1 MGLRKEEGQKM
12 NNTVETIV
20 KMVESLPE
28 ALQERVVNELRSVIV
43 EANDEAEWDMQFERK
58 QEGLMSAARKAK
70 QEIAQ
75 GVAEPMDYEK
85 L

>member
-1 MGLRKEEGQKM
+1 MDLRKEAGQKM

-43 EANDEAEWDMQFERK
+43 EANDEAEWDTQFERK

-75 GVAEPMDYEK
+75 GVYF
-85 L
+85 

>member
-1 MGLRKEEGQKM
+1 M

-43 EANDEAEWDMQFERK
+43 EANDEAEWDMQFERE
-58 QEGLMSAARKAK
+58 QEDLMSAARKAK

>member
-1 MGLRKEEGQKM
+1 M

-58 QEGLMSAARKAK
+58 KEGLMSAARKAK
-70 QEIAQ
+70 QSIAQ

>member
-28 ALQERVVNELRSVIV
+28 ALQERVVNELRSVIL

-70 QEIAQ
+70 QEIVQ
-75 GVAEPMDYEK
+75 GLAEPMDYEK

>member
-1 MGLRKEEGQKM
+1 M

-58 QEGLMSAARKAK
+58 QEGLMNAGRKAK

>member
-1 MGLRKEEGQKM
+1 M

-58 QEGLMSAARKAK
+58 QEGLMSGARKAK

>member
-1 MGLRKEEGQKM
+1 MGLQKEEGQKM

-58 QEGLMSAARKAK
+58 QEGLISAARKEK

>member
-1 MGLRKEEGQKM
+1 M

-43 EANDEAEWDMQFERK
+43 EANDEAKWDIQFERK

>member
-1 MGLRKEEGQKM
+1 
-12 NNTVETIV
+12 
-20 KMVESLPE
+20 
-28 ALQERVVNELRSVIV
+28 V
-43 EANDEAEWDMQFERK
+43 EANDEAEWDMQFECK
-58 QEGLMSAARKAK
+58 QEGLMSVARKAK

>member
-1 MGLRKEEGQKM
+1 M

-58 QEGLMSAARKAK
+58 HEGLMSAARKAK

>member
-1 MGLRKEEGQKM
+1 M

-43 EANDEAEWDMQFERK
+43 EANDEAEWDMQFESN

>member
-1 MGLRKEEGQKM
+1 M

-28 ALQERVVNELRSVIV
+28 VLQERVVNELRSVIV

-58 QEGLMSAARKAK
+58 QEGLMSTARKAK

-75 GVAEPMDYEK
+75 GVAEPMDYEQ

>member
-43 EANDEAEWDMQFERK
+43 EANDEAEWDMQFGRK

>member
-43 EANDEAEWDMQFERK
+43 EANDEAEWDMQFECK
-58 QEGLMSAARKAK
+58 QEGLMSVARKAK